1 MPGVIFGDAQESL
14 SIKFAKKDW
23 LKLQNSN
30 SLAFNANLNGKDQ
43 LVTIS
48 KVDTSY
54 MGTPIHVAL
63 QRVKRNTKTEIIVP
77 VKMVGERS
85 SKDSAV
91 VQLHMQ
97 EIKISANPSDIPNS
111 IDVDIS
117 NLKDGDIVRAKD
129 LVIAGGIELVDM
141 DGEDLIVDCNVQK
154 IVEEELVAD
163 TTETVPEIVGEA
175 EEKKE

>member
-1 MPGVIFGDAQESL
+1 M
-14 SIKFAKKDW
+14 
-23 LKLQNSN
+23 KLLNSN

-48 KVDTSY
+48 KVDTSFL
-54 MGTPIHVAL
+54 GAPIHVAL

-77 VKMVGERS
+77 VKMVGERD

-91 VQLHMQ
+91 VQLHVQ
-97 EIKISANPSDIPNS
+97 EIKIKANPSDIPNS
-111 IDVDIS
+111 IDVDIA
-117 NLKDGDIVRAKD
+117 NLKDGDMVRAKD
-129 LVIAGGIELVDM
+129 LVFASGIEFVDM
-141 DGEDLIVDCNVQK
+141 DDEDLIVDCQIQK